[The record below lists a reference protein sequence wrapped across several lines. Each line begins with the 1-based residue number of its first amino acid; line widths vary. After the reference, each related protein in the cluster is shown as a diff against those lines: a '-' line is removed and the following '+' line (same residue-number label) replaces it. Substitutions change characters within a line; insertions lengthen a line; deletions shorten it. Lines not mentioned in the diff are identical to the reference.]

1 MAARG
6 GASKLMVTPLP
17 TLAGASFADIRTKKD
32 GALSPH
38 MHHWLDES
46 VNGVKTGLFLPHPK
60 GFKSLLSG
68 FNCSWKRHGLDQFA
82 KRQHGLLASI

>member
-17 TLAGASFADIRTKKD
+17 TLAGASFAGIRTKKD

-46 VNGVKTGLFLPHPK
+46 VNGVKTGLFCPIQRALRA
-60 GFKSLLSG
+60 
-68 FNCSWKRHGLDQFA
+68 C
-82 KRQHGLLASI
+82 